1 MAADR
6 QPRSVSRGGLG
17 AVTVVGIVLGAAA
30 LGFVV
35 LRLRDNYDE
44 AEAVVRDADLGW
56 LVVALLAAAAAM
68 MAMAA
73 PWRDVLR
80 VFGVERPRGDTIARY
95 FAGEIGKYLPGGVWP
110 LIGRGE
116 LVARVGVPRSAA
128 YGSVAMSLGCLYVAA
143 SLLVVVAI
151 PLELGGA
158 ATWTIVLAVVGV
170 GALHP
175 RPFGVFL
182 SILGRVSGSSNEP
195 IPVPSWGTGI
205 SLVLR
210 YLPAW
215 VLVGTSTWLVA
226 VGLGERDDV
235 LRVIAAGVLSW
246 IVGFVVAPVPG
257 GIGIR
262 EAAFVAAC
270 GLPAGTGAAV
280 ALVSRMVFVAV
291 DALGAVIAG
300 AWLGR
305 RSVADRATA
314 SSASDAS

>member
-1 MAADR
+1 MDSETS
-6 QPRSVSRGGLG
+6 PRSSNRRRLG
-17 AVTVVGIVLGAAA
+17 AVTLLGIVLGVAA

-35 LRLRDNYDE
+35 FRLRNNYDE

-56 LVVALLAAAAAM
+56 LGVALIVAAAAM
-68 MAMAA
+68 TAMAA
-73 PWRDVLR
+73 PWRGVLR
-80 VFGVERPRGDTIARY
+80 VFGVHRGRGDTIARY

-128 YGSVAMSLGCLYVAA
+128 YGSVALSLGCLYVAA

-158 ATWTIVLAVVGV
+158 ARWTVVLAVLGV

-175 RPFGVFL
+175 RPFGLFL
-182 SILGRVSGSSNEP
+182 KALGRVSGSSDEP

-205 SLVLR
+205 ALVLR
-210 YLPAW
+210 YVPAW
-215 VLVGTSTWLVA
+215 VLVGTSTWLVT
-226 VGLGERDDV
+226 VGLGEQDDA
-235 LRVIAAGVLSW
+235 LRIIAAGVLSW

-305 RSVADRATA
+305 RSVADRANA
-314 SSASDAS
+314 PSVGDAP